1 MSSEEDRDQFDPELD
16 LLNRYDQMIATQI
29 EIINGIDDKA
39 AFTGRLIGLLG
50 GLILTAISVVA
61 GTDTI
66 ESSVPTAA
74 SLVLLAIGV
83 LALFVSLVLAIITY
97 LSSKFAYGPT
107 AGLGKFM
114 AEHQVDPQQYRDAL
128 LDGYSEAIVDNRRVV
143 QRNARRFKYCLTAL
157 LVPVFGWHV
166 VRHLRW
172 PRSRYWYRVFYH
184 RRRRGPVLVRSHR
197 RVFNTGSLTT
207 KR

>member
-1 MSSEEDRDQFDPELD
+1 MPSEEDRDQFDPELD
-16 LLNRYDQMIATQI
+16 LLNRYEQMIATQI

-66 ESSVPTAA
+66 ESSGPTAA
-74 SLVLLAIGV
+74 LLALLAIGV

-157 LVPVFGWHV
+157 LVAVLYLFSAGTLSVISAGREMDTV
-166 VRHLRW
+166 VGLFVTVVAVVL
-172 PRSRYWYRVFYH
+172 SWY
-184 RRRRGPVLVRSHR
+184 VL
-197 RVFNTGSLTT
+197 TEGYLTLEV
-207 KR
+207 